1 MTFRDVTI
9 SGVLPTVF
17 FDIEASSLGPAS
29 WPIEVGWATVAPDLS
44 VTATAILIRPEPDWL
59 DWSAQ
64 AQGVHGIDLA
74 FAREQGRPA
83 SQVAQALNEAFDSG
97 VVFSDACEWEAHW
110 TRRLYDAV
118 GVRRTWRIGDA
129 LPLLRATAS
138 TPSDNHWLSAHLSD
152 TRLHRADADALVL
165 AEAYCE
171 LRRRRGSAASNT

>member
-1 MTFRDVTI
+1 MTVRDHTN
-9 SGVLPTVF
+9 SGVPPAVCY
-17 FDIEASSLGPAS
+17 DIEASSLGPAS

-74 FAREQGRPA
+74 FAREHGRPA
-83 SQVAQALNEAFDSG
+83 SEVAQAINEAFGFG
-97 VVFSDACEWEAHW
+97 VVFSDACEWEVQW
-110 TRRLYDAV
+110 TKRLFAAV

-138 TPSDNHWLSAHLSD
+138 TASDNHWLTARLSE
-152 TRLHRADADALVL
+152 TRPHRADARLL
-165 AEAYCE
+165 AEAYSE
-171 LRRRRGSAASNT
+171 LRRRRA